1 MRVGGQI
8 GWPYRW
14 WRNPAQAWW
23 ATRCKCGMRS
33 EAKLLWCMW
42 KGAGSWASEIR
53 FDVLIRTP
61 TPVEDSSSS
70 IVVQKTDFFRLAEKV
85 FSLWSSLL
93 WPKTTHL
100 DRKRPPEWRVKWSC
114 CIKRANQID
123 TYTLNWLK
131 IPKWIRQSGWHNS
144 FSWEIPAKM
153 HFWLFKSNCCQPQ
166 RQDQCDFSFTGRS
179 NKEHGV

>member
-1 MRVGGQI
+1 MHVRGCRKLSLWDKVWCVDKDTNTCWGLQLF
-8 GWPYRW
+8 YS
-14 WRNPAQAWW
+14 
-23 ATRCKCGMRS
+23 C
-33 EAKLLWCMW
+33 AKNWLFSTSRKSLLVM
-42 KGAGSWASEIR
+42 
-53 FDVLIRTP
+53 VLITLTKNHP
-61 TPVEDSSSS
+61 L
-70 IVVQKTDFFRLAEKV
+70 K
-85 FSLWSSLL
+85 
-93 WPKTTHL
+93 
-100 DRKRPPEWRVKWSC
+100 KRPSEWRVKWSC